1 MLKRYS
7 FSSGLI
13 ILTTLV
19 FVFTVSIFGYLGY
32 HSSIQHSI
40 AQAFDTM
47 QTIVRLTQQNIS
59 QAMEERTSD
68 LLLLAKMLKENKVE
82 PYLINHLFQSFDD
95 AILVLNRD
103 GIVIK
108 AWPESRE
115 ALIGENLSHREYF
128 QKTRESLKPYLGGHI
143 KSILDTNIVSCSIPV
158 IENGEF
164 QGAIAGGM
172 TLEQG
177 KIRQFV
183 SSTQFLKTGRI
194 TILDQNNNI
203 LLSTN
208 SENIGKTF
216 PTLPLENQ
224 SPATQRLQGK
234 DYLIWMED
242 IPHSS
247 WKAVAS
253 IQKEEILSY
262 SQRTLKIG
270 IILGILILA
279 ITILFLY
286 LLLRKL
292 SQPLSLL
299 SSIAQEYARG
309 DYSLSPLV
317 GGPQEIKQLS
327 SVLDYMRQA
336 IEEREMLL
344 LKEQTYLKT
353 LLQQMNQGVLVLSPE
368 GKLKFIN
375 SRLIELTEYSEEDLI
390 GKDIGELF
398 PSGEKEKIP
407 YLCKWDSSRDKKTER
422 SYLLSSEGKII
433 PVLLSTSPLTIKEE
447 IMGTLMV
454 ITNLQKIEEKEEEL
468 EQALEEIKLLNQ
480 ELEERTQELEIVLAK
495 LDLKLMETDQEKET
509 AQRMAITDSLT
520 QLFNRGF
527 FEKKFSQEFEAAQ
540 SDNHPLSLVIV
551 DIDLFKKINDT
562 YGHFAGDKILQD
574 LGKILT
580 SSVREEDLVFRFG
593 GEEFI
598 IILHEEKEEAQKV
611 AERIRQKVEDFSR
624 KGNEGPEKFT
634 ISLGVASYPEDAQNA
649 RELLIKADQAL
660 YQAKKQ
666 GRNRVVSYQDDF
678 FSSSPSHIID

>member
-59 QAMEERTSD
+59 QAMEERTTE
-68 LLLLAKMLKENKVE
+68 LLLLKKMLEENKVE
-82 PYLINHLFQSFDD
+82 PYLIDYLLQSFDD
-95 AILVLNRD
+95 AILVLDRD

-164 QGAIAGGM
+164 HGAVAGGM

-317 GGPQEIKQLS
+317 DGPQEIKQLS

-353 LLQQMNQGVLVLSPE
+353 LLQQMNQGILILNPE
-368 GKLKFIN
+368 GKLKFVN
-375 SRLIELTEYSEEDLI
+375 SRLIELTGYSEEDLI

-407 YLCKWDSSRDKKTER
+407 HLCKWDSSRDKKTER

-433 PVLLSTSPLTIKEE
+433 PVLLSTSPLTMKEE

-454 ITNLQKIEEKEEEL
+454 ITNLQEIEEKEEEL
-468 EQALEEIKLLNQ
+468 NEVLEEIRLLSQ
-480 ELEERTQELEIVLAK
+480 ELEERNQELEIALAK
-495 LDLKLMETDQEKET
+495 LDMKLMETDQEKET
-509 AQRMAITDSLT
+509 AQKMAITDSLT

-527 FEKKFSQEFEAAQ
+527 FEKKFPQEFEAAQ
-540 SDNHPLSLVIV
+540 SDNHPLSLVIA

-562 YGHFAGDKILQD
+562 YGHPAGDKVLQD

-678 FSSSPSHIID
+678 FSSLPSHIID

>member
-1 MLKRYS
+1 MLKKYS
-7 FSSGLI
+7 FSSELI
-13 ILTTLV
+13 ILTTLI
-19 FVFTVSIFGYLGY
+19 FIFTVSVFGYLGY
-32 HSSIQHSI
+32 HSSTQHFI
-40 AQAFDTM
+40 MQAFDTM

-59 QAMEERTSD
+59 QTMEERRIE
-68 LLLLAKMLKENKVE
+68 LLLLKKMIGENKLE
-82 PYLINHLFQSFDD
+82 PYLIDYLLQSFDTL
-95 AILVLNRD
+95 LVLNRE

-108 AWPESRE
+108 AWPENRE
-115 ALIGENLSHREYF
+115 SLIGENLSHREYF
-128 QKTRESLKPYLGGHI
+128 QKTQESLKPYLSGYI
-143 KSILDTNIVSCSIPV
+143 KSILDTNIISYSIPV

-164 QGAIAGGM
+164 QGAIVGGM
-172 TLEQG
+172 ALEQG

-183 SSTQFLKTGRI
+183 SSTQFLETGRI
-194 TILDQNNNI
+194 IILDQNNNI

-224 SPATQRLQGK
+224 SPATQHLQGK

-562 YGHFAGDKILQD
+562 YGHLAGDKILQD

>member
-1 MLKRYS
+1 MI
-7 FSSGLI
+7 G
-13 ILTTLV
+13 
-19 FVFTVSIFGYLGY
+19 
-32 HSSIQHSI
+32 
-40 AQAFDTM
+40 
-47 QTIVRLTQQNIS
+47 
-59 QAMEERTSD
+59 
-68 LLLLAKMLKENKVE
+68 
-82 PYLINHLFQSFDD
+82 
-95 AILVLNRD
+95 D
-103 GIVIK
+103 GTVIK
-108 AWPESRE
+108 ARSESRE
-115 ALIGENLSHREYF
+115 ALINEPRRHANRRTSVIENISKKLPR
-128 QKTRESLKPYLGGHI
+128 TLKPYLGGHI

-527 FEKKFSQEFEAAQ
+527 FEKSFLRNLKLLNQ
-540 SDNHPLSLVIV
+540 
-551 DIDLFKKINDT
+551 
-562 YGHFAGDKILQD
+562 
-574 LGKILT
+574 
-580 SSVREEDLVFRFG
+580 
-593 GEEFI
+593 I
-598 IILHEEKEEAQKV
+598 IIL
-611 AERIRQKVEDFSR
+611 F
-624 KGNEGPEKFT
+624 
-634 ISLGVASYPEDAQNA
+634 L
-649 RELLIKADQAL
+649 
-660 YQAKKQ
+660 
-666 GRNRVVSYQDDF
+666 
-678 FSSSPSHIID
+678 